1 MLQSI
6 TITPLIQ
13 NVAMDYIR
21 NYSLLQHWLLIRL
34 DMSVSFDIAF
44 YACKWWRPKK
54 APPTFFWL
62 HLFFVLW
69 DRRQDATCLV
79 AMWEVQEQSLS
90 TGYSI
95 YAKLIGIWVHG
106 KSIHNHPCIICF
118 YRHFSVPIELH
129 PIASVTISLVKKERQ
144 LDVAN
149 MLFSTL

>member
-1 MLQSI
+1 MVNLKPKMSKIFSTSHGENQESHQSRQMKCCRV

-54 APPTFFWL
+54 GPTYFFSL
-62 HLFFVLW
+62 HSFFVLW
-69 DRRQDATCLV
+69 DRRPDATCLV

-90 TGYSI
+90 TGYSM
-95 YAKLIGIWVHG
+95 YAKLIGIWVQG
-106 KSIHNHPCIICF
+106 KKAYITTHVSYVFIDIF
-118 YRHFSVPIELH
+118 L
-129 PIASVTISLVKKERQ
+129 L
-144 LDVAN
+144 L
-149 MLFSTL
+149 